1 MNDPVSA
8 LLEPVAPWLPIVV
21 VVLLAAVI
29 ALLIVAGVASRRA
42 RRALADRAERERRTL
57 ELEVALTE
65 QTGRLRIIREVHE
78 VAAHALTGIVSAA
91 EGAELAAARDAEVAA
106 RTAGQIAS
114 TARATLADVR
124 RVMGVAAEAEAAA
137 STRPPLSA
145 IHDLFSV
152 MRDSGLVV
160 TFSELGE
167 PFALKEGAE
176 LAVYRILEEALAN
189 ALTYGGEG
197 TEVRVG
203 FTWSAE
209 GLHVRADDDGIRAQ
223 ARREGLSTDELAERG
238 YTIEDDL
245 AALTQQITGSGLS
258 EVRSRAELYGGIVT
272 ATTVPGVG
280 FSLSVV
286 FPSLRFHNGVHGVDL
301 GRA

>member
-1 MNDPVSA
+1 MVDPVTA
-8 LLEPVAPWLPIVV
+8 LLEPLAPWLPLVV
-21 VVLLAAVI
+21 MVLLAAVV
-29 ALLIVAGVASRRA
+29 ALIVVSILATRRA
-42 RRALADRAERERRTL
+42 RRAVTDRADRERRTL

-78 VAAHALTGIVSAA
+78 VAAHALTGIVSSA
-91 EGAELAAARDAEVAA
+91 EGAALAAARDAEVAA

-114 TARATLADVR
+114 TARATLADLR
-124 RVMGVAAEAEAAA
+124 RVMGVAAEAEAVA

-145 IHDLFSV
+145 IHDLFAV

-167 PFALKEGAE
+167 PFALKEGTE

-189 ALTYGGEG
+189 ALTHGGEG

-223 ARREGLSTDELAERG
+223 ARREGLSPEELAERG

-286 FPSLRFHNGVHGVDL
+286 FPALRFHNGVHGVDL